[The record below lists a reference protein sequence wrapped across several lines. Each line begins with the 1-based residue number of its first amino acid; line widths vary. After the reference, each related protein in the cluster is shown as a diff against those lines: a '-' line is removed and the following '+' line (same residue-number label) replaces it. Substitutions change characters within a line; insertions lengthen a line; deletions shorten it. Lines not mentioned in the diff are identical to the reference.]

1 MQQLLSRPSLRGFGA
16 TSPAQVGIS
25 TVGSAGSSLASM
37 LLASGAVAGPVGLL
51 IGGVSAAIVA
61 LAPIISGVI
70 NGCGETCQVTTEWAN
85 QAEQALQQNIDAY
98 FSLPVPRSTVDQQAA
113 LANFTS
119 IWNALVSNCN
129 NPSLGNPGQRCI
141 TDRQAGA
148 CTWKQ
153 PASSVPPWGTPA
165 AGACWNWWNGYHD
178 PIANDPNVYTPS
190 ATTSTSAASS
200 TVTPT
205 SILSSVS
212 SSLSSLSPTF
222 LLAAGGLLLAVVL
235 LGDH

>member
-16 TSPAQVGIS
+16 ANPVTSGVS
-25 TVGSAGSSLASM
+25 TAGSATGTIVGALVGGPIGA
-37 LLASGAVAGPVGLL
+37 AVGGVISGAL
-51 IGGVSAAIVA
+51 SA
-61 LAPIISGVI
+61 LAPLITGVI
-70 NGCGETCQVTTEWAN
+70 EGCGETCEVTTTWAN
-85 QAEQALQQNIDAY
+85 QAEQVLQQNIEAY
-98 FSLPVPRSTVDQQAA
+98 FSLPTPRSTVDQQAA

-119 IWNALVSNCN
+119 VWNALVSNCN
-129 NPSLGNPGQRCI
+129 NPSLGNAGQSCI
-141 TDRQAGA
+141 TDREAGA
-148 CTWKQ
+148 CKWTQ

-178 PIANDPNVYTPS
+178 PIANDPDVYTPS

-235 LGDH
+235 MGDN